1 MEDKQTEHPAN
12 LGHEEALRAVEEA
25 LQGLEYGSIL
35 ISVHQGE
42 VVGIETAR
50 KLRLKQT
57 K

>member
-1 MEDKQTEHPAN
+1 MNDKQTERRAN
-12 LGHEEALRAVEEA
+12 LGHEEALRTIEEA

-42 VVGIETAR
+42 VVGIETAK

>member
-1 MEDKQTEHPAN
+1 MNDEQAKHPN
-12 LGHEEALRAVEEA
+12 LGHEEALRRVEEA

-42 VVGIETAR
+42 VVGIETST

>member
-1 MEDKQTEHPAN
+1 MNDEQAKHPN
-12 LGHEEALRAVEEA
+12 LGHEEALRTVEEA

-42 VVGIETAR
+42 VVGIETAT

>member
-1 MEDKQTEHPAN
+1 MNDEQAKHPN
-12 LGHEEALRAVEEA
+12 LGHEEA

-42 VVGIETAR
+42 VVGIETAT